1 MRIFILFFIT
11 IFLSSCS
18 STKKVYLC
26 GDRECVNKKEAEQ
39 FFEENLTLEVLFT
52 DKKKTKSIDLV
63 KLNTD
68 TIKYNVKEKR
78 KKAFFKLS
86 NKEKK
91 AIQKQV
97 KLKEKKIKSEI
108 KKKNKEEKI
117 KLSKKKSKPESEKQS
132 NILDNLFK
140 KNKSNNVVK
149 KKDNKINNSIN
160 KVVKKDEICSI
171 IDKCDIDQ
179 ISEYLIK
186 KGNNKEFPDL
196 SK

>member
-1 MRIFILFFIT
+1 MRVFIFFFIT
-11 IFLSSCS
+11 IFLASCS
-18 STKKVYLC
+18 STNKVYLC

-39 FFEENLTLEVLFT
+39 FFEENLILEVIFT

-68 TIKYNVKEKR
+68 TIKYNVNEKR
-78 KKAFFKLS
+78 KKTFFKLS
-86 NKEKK
+86 SKEKK

-108 KKKNKEEKI
+108 KKKDKEEKI
-117 KLSKKKSKPESEKQS
+117 QLSKKKSKPELEKQS

-140 KNKSNNVVK
+140 KNKSNNIVK
-149 KKDNKINNSIN
+149 KTDNKIKNSMS

-186 KGNNKEFPDL
+186 KGNDKEFPNL